1 MLSMSGRLA
10 VVEILA
16 VGVRH
21 VDGVVGGLFER
32 VGAVVVGLQR
42 NGSDGVWR
50 WCDVEEE
57 KRKRS
62 GEKKRLYARAGT
74 QSGSDGEHVQAGT
87 RHQLVGGGRRVKLS
101 SLEWQSL
108 SFKLTQVSLEKA
120 CDCMSAV
127 TRRTAA
133 NNHG

>member
-1 MLSMSGRLA
+1 MERT

-21 VDGVVGGLFER
+21 VDGVVGGLVCLVCLVVGELFER
-32 VGAVVVGLQR
+32 VGAVVGLLR
-42 NGSDGVWR
+42 NGSDV

-74 QSGSDGEHVQAGT
+74 QSGSHGAHVQAGT
-87 RHQLVGGGRRVKLS
+87 RHHLAGEGRHVKL
-101 SLEWQSL
+101 
-108 SFKLTQVSLEKA
+108 
-120 CDCMSAV
+120 
-127 TRRTAA
+127 
-133 NNHG
+133 

>member
-1 MLSMSGRLA
+1 MQVLRMSVGLT

-21 VDGVVGGLFER
+21 VDGVVGGFVWLVGELFER
-32 VGAVVVGLQR
+32 VSAVVGLLR

-74 QSGSDGEHVQAGT
+74 QSGSHGEHVQAGT
-87 RHQLVGGGRRVKLS
+87 RHQLAK
-101 SLEWQSL
+101 W
-108 SFKLTQVSLEKA
+108 
-120 CDCMSAV
+120 
-127 TRRTAA
+127 
-133 NNHG
+133 